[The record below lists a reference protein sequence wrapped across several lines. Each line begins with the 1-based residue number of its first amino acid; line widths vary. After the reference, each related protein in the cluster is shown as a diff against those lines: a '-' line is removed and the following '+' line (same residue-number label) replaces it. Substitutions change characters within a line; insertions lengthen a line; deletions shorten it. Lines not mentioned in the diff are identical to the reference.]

1 MVFQISQ
8 WRGTPTKADALQ
20 INCEYVHSREQW
32 KKLSREKMQTTGYVP
47 KEEEH
52 GNCFTTTPNTLNSY
66 TLLLSPTHKETAK
79 TKC

>member
-8 WRGTPTKADALQ
+8 RRGTPTKADTLQ
-20 INCEYVHSREQW
+20 INCEYVHSGEQW

-52 GNCFTTTPNTLNSY
+52 GNYFTTTPNTLNSY
-66 TLLLSPTHKETAK
+66 TLLSPTHKETAK